1 MCEFYC
7 RQISQ
12 CNFSGKLNPLIFQFQ
27 CLWCGCCGRKMQL
40 LWQTVVQIWLRLIF
54 DSCIDSLHLWILYA
68 TSKCCKIT
76 NLNKSIRLY
85 TYWFIIKI
93 YIMRNVHGIL
103 KYESHNLRGISKWY
117 VCFDPFHF
125 NVNKRKVQW
134 YEIPKCIEPLT
145 YTMPNQYQIIR
156 SLWLSNRLARKKFL
170 VWQFSR

>member
-1 MCEFYC
+1 
-7 RQISQ
+7 
-12 CNFSGKLNPLIFQFQ
+12 
-27 CLWCGCCGRKMQL
+27 MQL

-156 SLWLSNRLARKKFL
+156 SLWLSNRLARKKISC
-170 VWQFSR
+170 VGIQKVCM